1 MRSGAL
7 TNRFQSE
14 DVIVGGFTVRALKS
28 LVRYTNGQ
36 SDCQSSMVQPYSFGL
51 TLPPYTT
58 SFSML
63 ESLVN
68 REPHRMVEFDFDLR
82 PLFPS
87 LPDG

>member
-1 MRSGAL
+1 
-7 TNRFQSE
+7 
-14 DVIVGGFTVRALKS
+14 
-28 LVRYTNGQ
+28 
-36 SDCQSSMVQPYSFGL
+36 
-51 TLPPYTT
+51 
-58 SFSML
+58 ML